1 MYSSILI
8 CCDITLLD
16 HGMVAGL
23 ACIVGMAGDL
33 PRKAVGDITP
43 SLTAT
48 MMVMPVSRKGTE
60 KSMTLFLSGVI
71 LSEVMA
77 RSAFPSIRLRTR
89 PCHSPVSKQ

>member
-1 MYSSILI
+1 MFI
-8 CCDITLLD
+8 CSNITLEN

-23 ACIVGMAGDL
+23 ACIAGVAGDL
-33 PRKAVGDITP
+33 PRKAVGDMTP

-77 RSAFPSIRLRTR
+77 RSALPSIRLRTS